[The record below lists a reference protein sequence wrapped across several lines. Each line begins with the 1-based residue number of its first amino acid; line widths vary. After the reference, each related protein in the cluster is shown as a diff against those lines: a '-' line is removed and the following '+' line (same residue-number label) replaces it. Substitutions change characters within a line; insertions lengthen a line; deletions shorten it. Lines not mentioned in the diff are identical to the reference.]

1 MTLRH
6 ESWLVHIFDT
16 DALICDMLS
25 LNSYLESSIINES
38 EGDIYAAGS
47 SGAERLSLEPKANP
61 AAAEILAQP
70 IQDTE
75 QTLLGSINMTLLLRS
90 VSPHA
95 LPSVKALALLALT
108 AAS

>member
-6 ESWLVHIFDT
+6 GSWLVHIFDRDT
-16 DALICDMLS
+16 LTCDMPSLS
-25 LNSYLESSIINES
+25 SNLESSIINES

-47 SGAERLSLEPKANP
+47 SGVEHLSLEPKANP

-70 IQDTE
+70 VQDSE

-90 VSPHA
+90 VSSHA
-95 LPSVKALALLALT
+95 HAFAQTLALLALT